1 MIQLLTTAGQVFVM
15 ISTKPDSRMRD
26 IAAHLNVTER
36 TVMHSLSQLMDE
48 GLISVRR
55 LGRRNIYEV
64 HENGHIRVGNL
75 RLSLAEFLVI
85 VRNADE
91 TNVTY
96 VHRGNDQL

>member
-1 MIQLLTTAGQVFVM
+1 MTQLLTTVGQVFVM

-64 HENGHIRVGNL
+64 RENGHIRVGNL

-91 TNVTY
+91 TNVTEA
-96 VHRGNDQL
+96 HRGNDQL